1 MRGLRNRTGLSLRQV
16 GQSVGL
22 SAGYLSKI
30 EREKVPPPDRR
41 KVLELAHVIGASPVE
56 TDHLLELAG
65 YPPETIADIP
75 GIDLEDSGVRRLL
88 RILSQ
93 VRNKSGHHAVDFVET
108 AISLILQGALQADEI
123 PGVGNNDKT
132 VATLSADEEALDQ
145 TLTSLFE
152 GHHEKITTIQR
163 LFETR
168 KPSWELRRR
177 IAEGLPRLAKQYEG
191 DQVLEWAR
199 LLRHD
204 HDPEYKVDIRRRVV
218 EAIPT
223 LHEVYPEA
231 AQELL
236 KPLADD
242 DIFVHLAIVESAHD
256 LGMLDDVEPYFQD
269 PLVDHAD
276 VLAFLIALLKQS
288 PSQAIET
295 IRQARDRELLFRV
308 VCVRA
313 LRRILLDVPEEA
325 LKELLYVLRRRA
337 GETTEHNY
345 VRRATAMSVPALTQ
359 LLDTKHKTPA
369 LFVLQRLAEEDDVFI
384 RRAVADKLSAI
395 GDPNIVRTLAD
406 DPDPYIRR
414 RARSRTEPQGAT

>member
-30 EREKVPPPDRR
+30 ETEKAPPPDRR
-41 KVLELAHVIGASPVE
+41 KVLELAHVVGASPIE

-88 RILSQ
+88 RTLSQ
-93 VRNKSGHHAVDFVET
+93 VRDKSGHHAVDLVET
-108 AISLILQGALQADEI
+108 AISLILQGALQTDEI
-123 PGVGNNDKT
+123 PGAGDNDKA
-132 VATLSADEEALDQ
+132 VVTLSADEEAFDQ
-145 TLTSLFE
+145 ALTALIE
-152 GHHEKITTIQR
+152 GHHQKITAIQELLESR
-163 LFETR
+163 Q
-168 KPSWELRRR
+168 PSWELRRR
-177 IAEGLPRLAKQYEG
+177 IAEGLPRLAKQYG
-191 DQVLEWAR
+191 GAQILEWAR

-204 HDPEYKVDIRRRVV
+204 HDPEYQVDIRRRVV

-231 AQELL
+231 TEALL
-236 KPLADD
+236 RPLADD
-242 DIFVHLAIVESAHD
+242 DIFVHLATVESAHD
-256 LGMLDDVEPYFQD
+256 LGMLDDVHRHLQEPE
-269 PLVDHAD
+269 LIDHAE
-276 VLAFLIALLKQS
+276 VIAFLSALLKQ
-288 PSQAIET
+288 PPCQAIET
-295 IRQARDRELLFRV
+295 IRQARDQGLLFRI
-308 VCVRA
+308 VCARI

-325 LKELLYVLRRRA
+325 LKALLYFLRRRA
-337 GETTEHNY
+337 GQTAEHKY

-359 LLDTKHKTPA
+359 LLDTEHKTPA

-395 GDPNIVRTLAD
+395 EDPGIARTLVD

-414 RARSRTEPQGAT
+414 RARS